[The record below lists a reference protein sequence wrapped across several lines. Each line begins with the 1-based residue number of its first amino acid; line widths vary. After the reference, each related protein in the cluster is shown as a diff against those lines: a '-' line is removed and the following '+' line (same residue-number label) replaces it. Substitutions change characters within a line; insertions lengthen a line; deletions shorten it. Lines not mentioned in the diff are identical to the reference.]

1 MWCARNGRWAKG
13 LGLQLKESWGSLW
26 WFLAPWSPGTC
37 FFLYRRMLFSGRR
50 RLLTALLQAQW
61 WPFQPSRDMRLVQFQ
76 APHLM
81 GPHLGLESGNG
92 GGVIN
97 LNAVDPTLPKTMVEF
112 LEQGEATLSVVR
124 R

>member
-1 MWCARNGRWAKG
+1 M
-13 LGLQLKESWGSLW
+13 LTTVLQVQ
-26 WFLAPWSPGTC
+26 
-37 FFLYRRMLFSGRR
+37 RR
-50 RLLTALLQAQW
+50 
-61 WPFQPSRDMRLVQFQ
+61 PFQPSRDMRLVQFQ
-76 APHLM
+76 APHLT

-97 LNAVDPTLPKTMVEF
+97 LNAFEPTLPRTMVEF